1 MIKNVL
7 SDIKQFI
14 FTSKTIDVCKYFT
27 QKGVQVQ
34 CHEILKLLLFYS
46 YLISPCFLIYK
57 KKIASN
63 VFRISLVIN
72 SFKILYQCKLWFTTW
87 WADPL
92 SRLPGPRVLS
102 TSGWGPAAG
111 QTGVPVTGDMGW
123 VTANLVVS
131 KHCGTKLVR

>member
-57 KKIASN
+57 K
-63 VFRISLVIN
+63 N
-72 SFKILYQCKLWFTTW
+72 SWQCFPYFIGHKFF
-87 WADPL
+87 
-92 SRLPGPRVLS
+92 
-102 TSGWGPAAG
+102 
-111 QTGVPVTGDMGW
+111 
-123 VTANLVVS
+123 
-131 KHCGTKLVR
+131 